1 MGHTA
6 GNALETT
13 RPKGTGG
20 APGGSNR
27 LGRSPRAWVL
37 LACVL
42 LTFLT
47 VAVRAAESQ
56 IAEFFAGQ
64 GCAIGPATRV
74 LARAEGFDQGAIEA
88 LVEKARADP
97 DSIETGGW
105 LVMST
110 ALCEIRPPQVRS
122 ELRLS
127 DPEIQ
132 SRITAIDAYEDEPGC
147 FLHADG
153 LYEEL
158 LTSRGWSPDRA
169 NTEYLRFLAENLVS
183 GDLAFYSDDPLRT
196 PAGLQLTSGDCA
208 NVPIMGE
215 IVRSHESLITNFDQL
230 IRIDMASVV
239 CGSDSAPSWQ
249 APQLYKEIETF
260 QSSNAW
266 ASTEVRFIAMGAG
279 WIEGITMSDKGVPRP
294 PLCVFK

>member
-1 MGHTA
+1 M
-6 GNALETT
+6 ETN
-13 RPKGTGG
+13 RPKLRGEASGG
-20 APGGSNR
+20 LTMP
-27 LGRSPRAWVL
+27 GRSPRACVL
-37 LACVL
+37 LACMF
-42 LTFLT
+42 LTFST
-47 VAVRAAESQ
+47 VAVSAAGSQ
-56 IAEFFAGQ
+56 ITEFFAGQ

-74 LARAEGFDQGAIEA
+74 LALAEGFDKGAIEA

-97 DSIETGGW
+97 DSIENGGW
-105 LVMST
+105 LMMST
-110 ALCEIRPPQVRS
+110 ALCEIRPTQVRS

-127 DPEIQ
+127 DLEIQ
-132 SRITAIDAYEDEPGC
+132 SRITPIDAYEDEPGC
-147 FLHADG
+147 FLDADG

-158 LTSRGWSPDRA
+158 LTTRGWSPDRA

-196 PAGLQLTSGDCA
+196 PAGLQLTSGACA
-208 NVPIMGE
+208 NVPAMGE
-215 IVRSHESLITNFDQL
+215 IERSHESLIANFDQL

-249 APQLYKEIETF
+249 APRLYKEIETF

-294 PLCVFK
+294 PLCVFG